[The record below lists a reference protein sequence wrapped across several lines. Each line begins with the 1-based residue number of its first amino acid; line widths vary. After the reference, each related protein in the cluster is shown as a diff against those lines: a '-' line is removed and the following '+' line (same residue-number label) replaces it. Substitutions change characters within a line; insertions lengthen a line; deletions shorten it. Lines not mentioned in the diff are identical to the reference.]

1 MPRWHVPFHLRYTSY
16 IHIKKRKKDFAEKEK
31 KEKKSKTERPKRGNN
46 YFPLKIEAQMRAS
59 PNKSKHLVQGENKS
73 KHQSFHQN
81 L

>member
-1 MPRWHVPFHLRYTSY
+1 M
-16 IHIKKRKKDFAEKEK
+16 KKKKK
-31 KEKKSKTERPKRGNN
+31 KKKKTERPKRGNN
-46 YFPLKIEAQMRAS
+46 YFPLKIEARMRAS